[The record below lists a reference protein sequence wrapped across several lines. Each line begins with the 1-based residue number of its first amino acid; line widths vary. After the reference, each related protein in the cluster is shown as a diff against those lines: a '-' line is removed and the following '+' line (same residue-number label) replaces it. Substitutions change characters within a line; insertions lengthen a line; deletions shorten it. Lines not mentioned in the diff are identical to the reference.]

1 MTAKGTIKIPDEVET
16 QIQTFLNRK
25 RVSSHDESAENPHWP
40 VMGQHELESLFY
52 DYLFTILNGVIQPQK
67 MDQKFEEV
75 ESYIQETCGRF
86 LNGCI

>member
-1 MTAKGTIKIPDEVET
+1 MVSSSDHMDEVIKV
-16 QIQTFLNRK
+16 QRIPIGLLWDNMNW
-25 RVSSHDESAENPHWP
+25 SHCYN
-40 VMGQHELESLFY
+40 
-52 DYLFTILNGVIQPQK
+52 YLFTILNGVIQPQK